1 MASTPL
7 ALKSDVPGLR
17 VLSGV
22 ALPLNENY
30 EAAVRSLSRF
40 GPVVTLQLLLITVP
54 TATGASKVLDIPVG
68 YRPTSR
74 GGLLSYGGKKV
85 FIETGGIYIMNPAA
99 TTDERI
105 MVTWLTNDPF
115 PA

>member
-22 ALPLNENY
+22 SLPIEANY
-30 EAAVRSLSRF
+30 VASVRSLSRF
-40 GPVVTLQLLLITVP
+40 GPVVTLQLLLTTVP
-54 TATGASKVLDIPVG
+54 TAAGASKVLDIPVG
-68 YRPTSR
+68 YRPASK
-74 GGLLSYGGKKV
+74 GGLLSYGGQKV
-85 FIETGGIYIMNPAA
+85 FIEVGGLYIMNPIASS
-99 TTDERI
+99 DERI
-105 MVTWLTNDPF
+105 LVTWFTNDPF

>member
-22 ALPLNENY
+22 SLPIDANY
-30 EAAVRSLSRF
+30 AASFRSLSRF
-40 GPVVTLQLLLITVP
+40 GPVVTLQLMLITVP
-54 TATGASKVLDIPVG
+54 TVTGPSKVLDIPVG
-68 YRPTSR
+68 YRPTGR
-74 GGLLSYGGKKV
+74 GGFLSYGGKKV
-85 FIETGGIYIMNPAA
+85 IIETGGLYIMDPIASS
-99 TTDERI
+99 DERI
-105 MVTWLTNDPF
+105 MVTWFTNDPF